1 MSDVFAL
8 QNVTSPEKLTLLAMA
23 DHASDDGRNCFPAV
37 ATLAHKTSQS
47 RRGIQKILRR
57 LEQGGLVVPDGRSSY
72 GKAGRCTTRYRLTI
86 PHTLKPNKADA
97 EPAKPSTPKPDSPP
111 KISVEQ
117 AKEGVRQVWDYYL
130 KAFDRRPTLNTFR
143 PKYEKWGLEC
153 FAHIASC
160 LREPVTKEQVVNVMQ
175 KCVDAMSEDD
185 FSNGLLPISTAKYTE
200 WKHLFGTHERLEKWL
215 NCIEQ

>member
-37 ATLAHKTSQS
+37 ATLARKTSQS

-86 PHTLKPNKADA
+86 PHALASVKSATQP
-97 EPAKPSTPKPDSPP
+97 TTKPDEPSIANPTLSEAQV
-111 KISVEQ
+111 K
-117 AKEGVRQVWDYYL
+117 AAVREVWDYYL
-130 KAFDRRPTLNTFR
+130 EKLNRRTATNTFT
-143 PKYEKWGLEC
+143 PKIERAGIRCFNHIWGM
-153 FAHIASC
+153 
-160 LREPVTKEQVVNVMQ
+160 LREPTADRVVSLMES
-175 KCVDAMSEDD
+175 CVARMSADD
-185 FSNGLLPISTAKYTE
+185 FSNGLLPISSAKYTE
-200 WKHLFGTHERLEKWL
+200 WKHVFGTLERLEKWL
-215 NCIEQ
+215 NDDGD